1 MLSYVYVRINLTL
14 NERHDTEPEPM
25 STATA
30 ARRSQPRRLGVS
42 AEHGNYKWW
51 ALSCTSLGMLLATIN
66 SGTLIIAL
74 PDLERSLH
82 TSLLELVWVILVY
95 MIASTVLVL
104 SAGRLSD
111 QFGRK
116 QAYIAGFIVFA
127 AASLGAGF
135 AAGGT
140 ELILWRIAQGI
151 GGAFL
156 FANAAAIVT
165 DAFPREQLGVA
176 MGTNTMVA
184 AVGLVIGPVLGGAL
198 VAISWHWVFWFNV
211 PFGLAGALW
220 ALLVLKEITGRSED
234 TRFDLFGTLTFLIGL
249 TGLVLG
255 ISKGGISGWDNPTV
269 IAGLIAA
276 AVFLPA
282 FVLIESTQPAP
293 MLDLSIFKNRLFSCA
308 AAAAFLNGLS
318 RFALMFVFVFYFQGV
333 QGNTPILAGLKLA
346 PLALGMLIASPL
358 AGIWADRRG
367 SRTLASIGMLV
378 SAAGLALMTTL
389 ERDTTYWAPGIY
401 MFIVGVGSGMFNSP
415 NTAAMMGTV
424 PAHRRGIASGARILV
439 QNTGAV
445 LSIAFVLAVV
455 TSSVPRTVL
464 FKVFSG
470 LAHHISNTQLTPFI
484 SNMHTALWCL
494 TAVSILGRLSVVGPR
509 GRERAPLSP
518 RAHRG
523 PSRAGVDM
531 SATALKSLR
540 IGEVAELTGTTPRTI
555 RYYEEIGLLP
565 AGRRGRSRDS
575 TVSTRRPTSSGSS
588 EIVRCAI
595 CSGSRWSGSRSCS
608 RRRPRAPSGP
618 STARPTTRDPAQGSS
633 TSARAHRHPAR
644 ARRGPSEGARP
655 ART

>member
-1 MLSYVYVRINLTL
+1 
-14 NERHDTEPEPM
+14 
-25 STATA
+25 
-30 ARRSQPRRLGVS
+30 
-42 AEHGNYKWW
+42 
-51 ALSCTSLGMLLATIN
+51 MLLATIN

-116 QAYIAGFIVFA
+116 RAYIGGFVVFA

-135 AAGGT
+135 AGSGT
-140 ELILWRIAQGI
+140 ELILWRILQGI

-165 DAFPREQLGVA
+165 DSFPREQLGLA

-211 PFGLAGALW
+211 PFGLLGSLWAWLVLHDIAGA
-220 ALLVLKEITGRSED
+220 SED
-234 TRFDLFGTLTFLIGL
+234 RQFDFLGTVTFLIGL

-255 ISKGGISGWDNPTV
+255 ISKGGISGWDSPVV

-276 AVFLPA
+276 AVLLPV
-282 FVLIESTQPAP
+282 FVLIERHQRSP
-293 MLDLSIFKNRLFSCA
+293 MLDLSIFSNRLFSAA
-308 AAAAFLNGLS
+308 AAAAFINGLA

-333 QGNTPILAGLKLA
+333 QGDSPIVAGIKLA
-346 PLALGMLIASPL
+346 PLAVGMLISSPL

-367 SRTLASIGMLV
+367 SRLMAVLGMLV
-378 SAAGLALMTTL
+378 TATGLALMTTL
-389 ERDTTYWAPGIY
+389 GRDTTYVASGAY

-424 PAHRRGIASGARILV
+424 APRRRGIAAGARVLV

-445 LSIAFVLAVV
+445 ISIAFVLAVV
-455 TSSVPRTVL
+455 TSSVPKSVL

-470 LAHHISNTQLTPFI
+470 LANHISNTQLNPFI
-484 SNMHTALWCL
+484 SNMHLALWCL
-494 TAVSILGRLSVVGPR
+494 AAISFLG
-509 GRERAPLSP
+509 AF
-518 RAHRG
+518 
-523 PSRAGVDM
+523 
-531 SATALKSLR
+531 
-540 IGEVAELTGTTPRTI
+540 VA
-555 RYYEEIGLLP
+555 
-565 AGRRGRSRDS
+565 A
-575 TVSTRRPTSSGSS
+575 
-588 EIVRCAI
+588 
-595 CSGSRWSGSRSCS
+595 
-608 RRRPRAPSGP
+608 
-618 STARPTTRDPAQGSS
+618 ARPKHAESAGLEPQAV
-633 TSARAHRHPAR
+633 TS
-644 ARRGPSEGARP
+644 
-655 ART
+655 